1 MLDDKNDKRYDLSNL
16 KHSSH
21 LLEKWLTA
29 STTKN
34 QSSGLKIFR
43 ISVFSSIS
51 LALAS
56 ILLGLLVSPILFLI
70 LIIAIGIF
78 WYGLNNR
85 TLASGTENSPAHYR
99 KLFEKTDLNPPGA
112 WNNEKV
118 RSRLIELY
126 DSISEHK
133 MLEERKEL
141 HDNLATDSETLQRR
155 EKELENTRSKLKEQL
170 GAVPDTSD
178 VELAVVSKR
187 VLDWQEAND
196 KVQANQEAIKMY
208 DENIERNCKKIQ
220 QKLSPYDIR
229 DIENSEDLNREI
241 LKLWGQ
247 K

>member
-1 MLDDKNDKRYDLSNL
+1 
-16 KHSSH
+16 
-21 LLEKWLTA
+21 
-29 STTKN
+29 
-34 QSSGLKIFR
+34 
-43 ISVFSSIS
+43 
-51 LALAS
+51 
-56 ILLGLLVSPILFLI
+56 
-70 LIIAIGIF
+70 
-78 WYGLNNR
+78 
-85 TLASGTENSPAHYR
+85 
-99 KLFEKTDLNPPGA
+99 
-112 WNNEKV
+112 
-118 RSRLIELY
+118 
-126 DSISEHK
+126 